1 MLTFEKVLSAF
12 KYYLSEDT
20 RYEVLVSSRGH
31 TVMEWDDK
39 TQNWEGATLC
49 RTPEELKNTL
59 LDVYADYLGYQTTL
73 GHRGMTDEEQRTIKA
88 QVDAMDERV
97 Q

>member
-1 MLTFEKVLSAF
+1 MLTFEKVLFAF
-12 KYYLSEDT
+12 EDYLSEDT
-20 RYEVLVSSRGH
+20 RYEFLVSSHGY

-49 RTPEELKNTL
+49 RTPKELKNTL
-59 LDVYADYLGYQTTL
+59 LDLYADYLGYQTTL
-73 GHRGMTDEEQRTIKA
+73 GHRSMTDEERRTIKA
-88 QVDAMDERV
+88 QVNAMDERI

>member
-1 MLTFEKVLSAF
+1 MLTFEKVLSVF
-12 KYYLSEDT
+12 SDYLSEDT

-49 RTPEELKNTL
+49 HTPEELKNTL
-59 LDVYADYLGYQTTL
+59 LNVYADYLGYQTTL
-73 GHRGMTDEEQRTIKA
+73 RRRSMTDEERQTISA
-88 QVDAMDERV
+88 QVDAMAK
-97 Q
+97 QMQ

>member
-1 MLTFEKVLSAF
+1 M
-12 KYYLSEDT
+12 
-20 RYEVLVSSRGH
+20 SSHGH

-59 LDVYADYLGYQTTL
+59 LGVYAYFLGYQATL
-73 GHRGMTDEEQRTIKA
+73 GRRRMTDE
-88 QVDAMDERV
+88 
-97 Q
+97 

>member
-12 KYYLSEDT
+12 KNYLSEDT
-20 RYEVLVSSRGH
+20 RYEVLVSSHGH

-39 TQNWEGATLC
+39 TQNWVSATLC
-49 RTPEELKNTL
+49 RTPEELKDTL
-59 LDVYADYLGYQTTL
+59 LDVYADYLGYQTTQ
-73 GHRGMTDEEQRTIKA
+73 GRRSMTDEERRAIKA
-88 QVDAMDERV
+88 QVDAMDERI